1 MIEIEVKARAS
12 HRFLRERLAAMGAK
26 PEGIQEHLDTYYNSP
41 VRDFSTTDEALRIRS
56 VNGRSVLTYKG
67 KKLDSVSKTRPE
79 FETEVDGDSAR
90 SILIALGFFESGVV
104 SKRRELFS
112 YRNMTIALDS
122 VEGLG
127 EFVEVEEQADCNI
140 EERCDEI
147 FSFLEGLGIR
157 KEDSIRTSY
166 LEMVLEKKKEKN

>member
-12 HRFLRERLAAMGAK
+12 HIFLRERLAAMGAK

-41 VRDFSTTDEALRIRS
+41 VRDFSITDEALRIRS

-67 KKLDSVSKTRPE
+67 KKIDPVSKTRPE
-79 FETEVDGDSAR
+79 FETEVDGDNAR
-90 SILIALGFFESGVV
+90 SILIALGFIESGTVYK
-104 SKRRELFS
+104 KREVFS
-112 YRNMTIALDS
+112 YQDMTIALDS

-127 EFVEVEEQADCNI
+127 EFIEVEKQADHNI
-140 EERCDEI
+140 DDHCDEI
-147 FSFLEGLGIR
+147 FAFIEKLDIR

-166 LEMVLEKKKEKN
+166 LEMVLENERKKG

>member
-104 SKRRELFS
+104 CKRRELFS
-112 YRNMTIALDS
+112 YQNMTIALDS

-127 EFVEVEEQADCNI
+127 EFIEVEKQADCNI
-140 EERCDEI
+140 EDHCDEI
-147 FSFLEGLGIR
+147 FTFLEELGIR

-166 LEMVLEKKKEKN
+166 LEMVLERNR

>member
-12 HRFLRERLAAMGAK
+12 HRFLRERLAAMGTK

-41 VRDFSTTDEALRIRS
+41 ARDFSTTDEALRIRS

-67 KKLDSVSKTRPE
+67 KKLDFVSKTRPE

-112 YRNMTIALDS
+112 YQNMTIALDS

-127 EFVEVEEQADCNI
+127 EFIEVEKQADCNI
-140 EERCDEI
+140 EGHCDEI
-147 FSFLEGLGIR
+147 FSFLEELGIR

-166 LEMVLEKKKEKN
+166 LEMVLEKEKEKN

>member
-12 HRFLRERLAAMGAK
+12 HIFLRDKLAAMGAK

-56 VNGRSVLTYKG
+56 VNEKSVLTYKG

-79 FETEVDGDSAR
+79 FETEVDGDSTR
-90 SILIALGFFESGVV
+90 SILVALGFFESGVV
-104 SKRRELFS
+104 RKKREVFS
-112 YRNMTIALDS
+112 YQDLIIALDS

-127 EFVEVEEQADCNI
+127 EFIEVEKQAEGNI
-140 EERCDEI
+140 EEHSNEI
-147 FSFLEGLGIR
+147 FSFLEKLGIQ

-166 LEMVLEKKKEKN
+166 LEMVLEKEK

>member
-12 HRFLRERLAAMGAK
+12 HSLIREKLAAMGAK
-26 PEGIQEHLDTYYNSP
+26 PEGVQNHLDTYYNSP
-41 VRDFSTTDEALRIRS
+41 VRDFSNTDEALRIRS

-67 KKLDSVSKTRPE
+67 KKLDSISKTRPE

-90 SILIALGFFESGVV
+90 SILLALGFFESGVV
-104 SKRRELFS
+104 RKKRDIFS
-112 YRNMTIALDS
+112 CQGMTIALDS

-127 EFVEVEEQADCNI
+127 EFVEVEKQAETNI
-140 EERCDEI
+140 EEHRDQI
-147 FSFLEGLGIR
+147 FGFLDALGIR

-166 LEMVLEKKKEKN
+166 LEMVLEKKQ

>member
-12 HRFLRERLAAMGAK
+12 HSLIREKLAIMGAK
-26 PEGIQEHLDTYYNSP
+26 PEGIQKHLDTYYNSP
-41 VRDFSTTDEALRIRS
+41 VRDFSNTDEALRIRS

-67 KKLDSVSKTRPE
+67 KKLDSISKTRPE

-90 SILIALGFFESGVV
+90 SILVALGFFESGVV
-104 SKRRELFS
+104 RKKRDIFS
-112 YRNMTIALDS
+112 CKGMTIALDS

-127 EFVEVEEQADCNI
+127 EFIEVEKQAETNI
-140 EERCDEI
+140 EKHRNQI
-147 FSFLEGLGIR
+147 FEFLESLGIR

-166 LEMVLEKKKEKN
+166 LEMVLENKE

>member
-1 MIEIEVKARAS
+1 
-12 HRFLRERLAAMGAK
+12 MGAK

-56 VNGRSVLTYKG
+56 VNRRSVLTYKG

-127 EFVEVEEQADCNI
+127 EFIEVEEQADCNI